1 MSSLNYV
8 PKRLFLPLQTVNTFK
23 PEKGYEAI
31 GPSLD
36 GRAGYSTGGVLL
48 RWAYR
53 EKWLAIS
60 TAEDGIVV

>member
-36 GRAGYSTGGVLL
+36 GRAGYTTGGVLL
-48 RWAYR
+48 RWAY
-53 EKWLAIS
+53 
-60 TAEDGIVV
+60 